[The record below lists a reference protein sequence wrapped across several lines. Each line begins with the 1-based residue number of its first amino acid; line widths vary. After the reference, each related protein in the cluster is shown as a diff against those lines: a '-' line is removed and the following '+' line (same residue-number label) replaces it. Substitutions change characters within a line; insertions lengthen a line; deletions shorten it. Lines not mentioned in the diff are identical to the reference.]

1 MKSVIHLVTLELCN
15 LDVSVTVFRVLFS
28 LVISFVLIFD
38 TPINFQPN
46 HRVGGMSQTSI
57 DYTSIGSRP
66 HGPLTRW
73 VKLLFVH
80 APGMPGT
87 FSPVSDPG
95 MHHGTCVTHV
105 PWCMPRSLSHGSGES
120 VPGIPGVCATRNST
134 YLVRGPC
141 SQASATR

>member
-57 DYTSIGSRP
+57 DYTSIGSWP

-80 APGMPGT
+80 APGIPGT
-87 FSPVSDPG
+87 FSPPPTSKETHQLLIPACTTARAWP
-95 MHHGTCVTHV
+95 TCRDACRDRYPTVAGKAF
-105 PWCMPRSLSHGSGES
+105 PAFPAYAQPAILRIW
-120 VPGIPGVCATRNST
+120 
-134 YLVRGPC
+134 
-141 SQASATR
+141 